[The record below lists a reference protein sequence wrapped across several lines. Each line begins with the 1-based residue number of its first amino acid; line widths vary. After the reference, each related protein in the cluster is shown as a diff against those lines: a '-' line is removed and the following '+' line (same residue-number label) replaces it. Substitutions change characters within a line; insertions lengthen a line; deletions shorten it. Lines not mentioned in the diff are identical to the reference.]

1 MVPLKLIWRNLFR
14 HKLRVFLTAGSLTV
28 AFFLLCVLQALVVS
42 LDQGVKNAS
51 KKRLVVQSAV
61 SLFVNLPASYQG
73 KIEAIEGVEE
83 TMKMTWF
90 GAYFREP
97 SNMFAQFAVDA
108 DRIER
113 IYPNIELVSGT
124 WDQFRASRMS
134 CLVGRDTAAKY
145 GWSVGDRVP
154 LVGMIY
160 PRTDGTEWQFDIA
173 GIYDAAAEASIDDQT
188 LYFHW
193 EYLDE
198 ALDAGAS
205 GGPDGIGVYSVL
217 ISEGFGQPEV
227 GADIDSLF
235 ENGPQRVQSTPEGE
249 FNAQFV
255 SMVGNVPF
263 FVGTIGMGVLIAIL
277 LATLNTMLMSGREQT
292 RDVGVL
298 KALGFGGG
306 AAFWLLLSQ
315 AILLCGVGAGAGILF
330 ALGVEG
336 PLRRT
341 LGSSFPGFEINQ
353 EVTLPAISV
362 AIAVALIAGLAPA
375 LRARR
380 LTVIEAL
387 REEF

>member
-1 MVPLKLIWRNLFR
+1 
-14 HKLRVFLTAGSLTV
+14 
-28 AFFLLCVLQALVVS
+28 
-42 LDQGVKNAS
+42 
-51 KKRLVVQSAV
+51 
-61 SLFVNLPASYQG
+61 
-73 KIEAIEGVEE
+73 
-83 TMKMTWF
+83 
-90 GAYFREP
+90 
-97 SNMFAQFAVDA
+97 
-108 DRIER
+108 
-113 IYPNIELVSGT
+113 
-124 WDQFRASRMS
+124 
-134 CLVGRDTAAKY
+134 
-145 GWSVGDRVP
+145 
-154 LVGMIY
+154 
-160 PRTDGTEWQFDIA
+160 
-173 GIYDAAAEASIDDQT
+173 
-188 LYFHW
+188 
-193 EYLDE
+193 
-198 ALDAGAS
+198 
-205 GGPDGIGVYSVL
+205 
-217 ISEGFGQPEV
+217 
-227 GADIDSLF
+227 
-235 ENGPQRVQSTPEGE
+235 
-249 FNAQFV
+249 
-255 SMVGNVPF
+255 
-263 FVGTIGMGVLIAIL
+263 MGVLIAIL

>member
-1 MVPLKLIWRNLFR
+1 MVPIKLIWRNLLR
-14 HKLRVFLTAGSLTV
+14 HKLRVLLTAGSLTV

-61 SLFVNLPASYQG
+61 SLFVNLPASYQT
-73 KIEAIEGVEE
+73 KIEAVEGVEE

-97 SNMFAQFAVDA
+97 ANMFAQFAVDA
-108 DRIER
+108 ERMDR
-113 IYPNIELVSGT
+113 IYPNIELVSGS
-124 WDQFRASRMS
+124 WEEFRTSRIS
-134 CLVGRDTAAKY
+134 CLVGQDTATKY

-160 PRTDGTEWQFDIA
+160 PRLDGTEWQFDIA
-173 GIYDAAAEASIDDQT
+173 GIYDAGGEASIDDQT
-188 LYFHW
+188 MYFHW

-198 ALDAGAS
+198 ALEAGTS

-217 ISEGFGQPEV
+217 LSEGFAQPEV
-227 GADIDSLF
+227 GAEIDRLF
-235 ENGPQRVQSTPEGE
+235 ENGPQRVQSTPEAE

-255 SMVGNVPF
+255 SMLGNVPF

-292 RDVGVL
+292 RDVGIL
-298 KALGFGGG
+298 KALGFDGS

-315 AILLCGVGAGAGILF
+315 AFLLCGVGAGTGILF

-336 PLRRT
+336 PLRDT
-341 LGSSFPGFEINQ
+341 LGTNFPGFDINQ
-353 EVTLPAISV
+353 EVTIPAVTV
-362 AIAVALIAGLAPA
+362 AVAVALFAGLAPA

-387 REEF
+387 REEV

>member
-1 MVPLKLIWRNLFR
+1 MVPLKLIWRNLLR
-14 HKLRVFLTAGSLTV
+14 HKLRVLLTAGSLTV
-28 AFFLLCVLQALVVS
+28 AFFLMCVLRALVVS
-42 LDQGVKNAS
+42 LDSGVKEAS
-51 KKRLVVQSAV
+51 SERLVVQSAV

-73 KIEAIEGVEE
+73 KIEAIDGVEE

-90 GAYFREP
+90 GGYYQET
-97 SNMFAQFAVDA
+97 SNMFAQFAVDPE
-108 DRIER
+108 RIER
-113 IYPNIELVSGT
+113 VYPEIKIVSGS
-124 WDQFRASRMS
+124 WEDFRTSRTA
-134 CLVGRDTAAKY
+134 CLIGKDTAAKY
-145 GWSVGDRVP
+145 GWGADQRIP
-154 LVGMIY
+154 IMGAIY
-160 PRTDGTEWQFDIA
+160 PRSDGSAWEFDVA
-173 GIYDAAAEASIDDQT
+173 AIYDSVGASIDDAT
-188 LYFHW
+188 MFFHW

-198 ALDAGAS
+198 ALKADAA
-205 GGPDGIGVYSVL
+205 GGPDGIGVFTVV
-217 ISEGFGQPEV
+217 ISEDSDQLRV
-227 GADIDSLF
+227 GANIDALF
-235 ENGPQRVQSTPEGE
+235 ENGPQRVQSTPEAE

-263 FVGTIGMGVLIAIL
+263 FVGAIGTGVLVAIL
-277 LATLNTMLMSGREQT
+277 LATLNTMLMAGREQT

-298 KALGFGGG
+298 KALGFGSG

-336 PLRRT
+336 PLRST
-341 LGSSFPGFEINQ
+341 LGSNFPGFEINQ
-353 EVTLPAISV
+353 EVILPAISV